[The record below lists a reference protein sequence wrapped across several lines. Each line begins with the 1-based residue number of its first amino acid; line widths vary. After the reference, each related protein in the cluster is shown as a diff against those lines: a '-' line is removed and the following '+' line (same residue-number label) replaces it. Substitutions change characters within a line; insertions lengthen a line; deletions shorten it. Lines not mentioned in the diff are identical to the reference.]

1 MEQVKALVA
10 TVVEKLKNKDVLV
23 ALVVGLV
30 LGWLVL

>member
-30 LGWLVL
+30 VGWLVL

>member
-1 MEQVKALVA
+1 MEQVKALA
-10 TVVEKLKNKDVLV
+10 TSVVEKLKNKDVLA

>member
-10 TVVEKLKNKDVLV
+10 SVLEKLQNKDLLV
-23 ALVVGLV
+23 ALAVGLA

>member
-10 TVVEKLKNKDVLV
+10 SVLEKLKNKDLLV
-23 ALVVGLV
+23 AFAVGFA

>member
-10 TVVEKLKNKDVLV
+10 SVLEKLENKDLLV
-23 ALVVGLV
+23 AFAVGFA